1 MEKKYTDNELE
12 KLWCNLSN
20 ISINEDEEIE
30 ESFLFFDKGTL
41 REDIWKWFD
50 EEYSKGVAYL
60 MYNVR

>member
-50 EEYSKGVAYL
+50 EEYSVS
-60 MYNVR
+60 